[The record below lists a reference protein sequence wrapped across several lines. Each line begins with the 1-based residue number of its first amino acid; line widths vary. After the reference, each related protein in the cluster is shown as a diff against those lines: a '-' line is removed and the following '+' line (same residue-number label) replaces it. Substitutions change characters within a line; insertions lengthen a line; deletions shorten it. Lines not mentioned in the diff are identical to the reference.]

1 MGRAT
6 NLMLTA
12 ALVGLALGGCG
23 GYGERAARA
32 PGSST
37 ELDPRDFRSGPLQTG
52 AIAVD
57 PTTETTFVISAQR
70 EEGEGWSRRS
80 VLLAVHPDDG
90 RVQVVRS
97 LGADYNHSIHFVEDG
112 VVLQASRSLTLYD
125 PQSLQER
132 RVYAHRETLGVAVV
146 SPRRRLLAMRDGGGG
161 VQVRTSDLS
170 AGTNIAFRQSV
181 QAMAWTHQTDRIVGF
196 SYSPWMLSGARST
209 HVEVIE
215 ASAPEGQEPRRVLDV
230 TIPATGLRYGSFL
243 DFEGN
248 LVVSPDDRY
257 AVLTLRHF
265 TAPDDTDGQL
275 RLYFVDL
282 RSGVVTTTEGRGP
295 VGFTADGATAIG
307 FLTDSSSARAPTQL
321 LVIDAAT
328 MRHDRFPLP
337 LYGAPSF
344 FTTRSGH
351 RVVVG
356 GIDDNARVQ
365 LFDLARRQMISL
377 DGPSVGLGSF
387 VVRELDDSLYAL
399 HAAYDDG
406 DALHQISLATRRVE
420 RIGLGWEAANLNL
433 LPRRDLLV
441 FDVPG
446 RNRLRYWSPATR
458 QVVREVPLPAP

>member
-1 MGRAT
+1 MERAT

-12 ALVGLALGGCG
+12 ALWAFALAGCG
-23 GYGERAARA
+23 GYGERTPRAAGA
-32 PGSST
+32 ST

-70 EEGEGWSRRS
+70 EEGEGWVRRS
-80 VLLAVHPDDG
+80 ALLAVHPDDG

-97 LGADYNHSIHFVEDG
+97 LGAEFNHSLHFVEDG
-112 VVLQASRSLTLYD
+112 LILQSSQSLTLYD

-132 RVYAHRETLGVAVV
+132 RVYLHGSTLETAVV
-146 SPRRRLLAMRDGGGG
+146 SPRRRLLAMRDGGE
-161 VQVRTSDLS
+161 VRVRTSDLS
-170 AGTNIAFRQSV
+170 GGARLVFRQPV
-181 QAMAWTHQTDRIVGF
+181 RAMAWTHQTDRIVGF

-215 ASAPEGQEPRRVLDV
+215 ATAPEGQEPRRVLDV

-265 TAPDDTDGQL
+265 TSPEDADGQL

-282 RSGVVTTTEGRGP
+282 QTGVVTTTEGRGP
-295 VGFTADGATAIG
+295 VGFTADGTIAIG
-307 FLTDSSSARAPTQL
+307 FALGDPGTTAPTQL
-321 LVIDAAT
+321 LVIDVAT

-344 FTTRSGH
+344 FTTRNGH

-365 LFDLARRQMISL
+365 LFDLTRRQMIGL

-387 VVRELDDSLYAL
+387 VVRERDDSLYAL
-399 HAAYDDG
+399 HATFDDG
-406 DALHQISLATRRVE
+406 DALHRISLETRRVE